1 MLEIDYQLK
10 LCSEN
15 KKLLITIAVTF
26 HRVSVTRYTEYLSL
40 FCRNAGKYGP
50 EKIPYLA
57 TFHAVDKQAE
67 RPQRNGRTLIRYRIS
82 SHKRHTI
89 DMKTGIISG
98 RILSR
103 LDLHKHH
110 PLISTALQSA
120 TAIKNMTKI

>member
-26 HRVSVTRYTEYLSL
+26 HRVSVTRYTEYLSF

-50 EKIPYLA
+50 EKIPYLD

-67 RPQRNGRTLIRYRIS
+67 RAQRNGRTLIGYRIS
-82 SHKRHTI
+82 SHTI
-89 DMKTGIISG
+89 DMNTGIISG

-103 LDLHKHH
+103 LDLHKHQ
-110 PLISTALQSA
+110 PLINTALQSA

>member
-26 HRVSVTRYTEYLSL
+26 HRVSATRYTEYLSL

-50 EKIPYLA
+50 EKTPYLD

-67 RPQRNGRTLIRYRIS
+67 RAQRNGRTLIGYRIS
-82 SHKRHTI
+82 SHTI
-89 DMKTGIISG
+89 DMNTGIISG

-103 LDLHKHH
+103 LDLHKHQ
-110 PLISTALQSA
+110 PLINTALQSA

>member
-1 MLEIDYQLK
+1 MLEIYYQLK

-50 EKIPYLA
+50 EKTPYLD

-67 RPQRNGRTLIRYRIS
+67 RAQRNGRTLIGYRIS
-82 SHKRHTI
+82 SHTI
-89 DMKTGIISG
+89 DMNTGIISG

-120 TAIKNMTKI
+120 TAIKNMTRI

>member
-1 MLEIDYQLK
+1 MLEIYYQLK

-50 EKIPYLA
+50 EKTPYLD

-67 RPQRNGRTLIRYRIS
+67 RAQRNGRTLIGYRIS
-82 SHKRHTI
+82 SHTI
-89 DMKTGIISG
+89 DMNTGIISG

-103 LDLHKHH
+103 LDLHKHQ
-110 PLISTALQSA
+110 PLINTALQSA

>member
-1 MLEIDYQLK
+1 MLEIYYQLK

-50 EKIPYLA
+50 EKTPYLD

-67 RPQRNGRTLIRYRIS
+67 RAQRNGRTLIGYRIS
-82 SHKRHTI
+82 SHTI
-89 DMKTGIISG
+89 GMNTGIISG

-103 LDLHKHH
+103 LDLHKHQ
-110 PLISTALQSA
+110 PLINTALQSA